1 MNPLSPRRELFAAVI
16 DRRFFLYQTVTS
28 LKKPA
33 RNPACL
39 PVGTNSSERGARGS
53 LGPARFKKVARAWLL
68 TWQRSEVI
76 VKEKARR
83 EKGLRSAGHS
93 PGDGTERKVGVL
105 LRGNVNLERSVMNM
119 FDLIKATIAC
129 GVSAF
134 LIYSFPVLGQ
144 VIIIGLLSL
153 LWLSY
158 AHRTL
163 ATLRRR

>member
-1 MNPLSPRRELFAAVI
+1 
-16 DRRFFLYQTVTS
+16 
-28 LKKPA
+28 
-33 RNPACL
+33 
-39 PVGTNSSERGARGS
+39 
-53 LGPARFKKVARAWLL
+53 
-68 TWQRSEVI
+68 
-76 VKEKARR
+76 
-83 EKGLRSAGHS
+83 
-93 PGDGTERKVGVL
+93 VL